1 MRASGSRSPAA
12 RRGRKQRGEIAS
24 PKPVAPAASPAEVK
38 ERAAP
43 LPLHD
48 LDFDAAVP
56 PAADAAVDTWGDADH
71 DRTAA
76 GRLDLGVVLLRGV
89 ETLGFDGWA
98 TEIVE
103 PFCCAICL
111 EMHTRLHPA
120 CTKPGPAL
128 RRAFDAGWVEPAFD
142 DGEWRAVLTAA
153 GLEAFAPKRGTARN
167 AAWSR
172 VP

>member
-12 RRGRKQRGEIAS
+12 RRGRKRGEIAS

-38 ERAAP
+38 EHAAP
-43 LPLHD
+43 LPRHD

-56 PAADAAVDTWGDADH
+56 PAADDAVDTWCEPDLDKAGD
-71 DRTAA
+71 R
-76 GRLDLGVVLLRGV
+76 RPDLGVVLLRGV
-89 ETLGFDGWA
+89 ETLGFDGFA

-111 EMHTRLHPA
+111 EMNTRLHPA
-120 CTKPGPAL
+120 CAKPGPML
-128 RRAFDAGWVEPAFD
+128 RRAYDLGWVEPAHD
-142 DGEWRAVLTAA
+142 DGEWRAVLTAQ
-153 GLEAFAPKRGTARN
+153 GLEAFAPKRGNGRDTP
-167 AAWSR
+167 WSR

>member
-12 RRGRKQRGEIAS
+12 RKGRKRAEIAS

-38 ERAAP
+38 ESSAP
-43 LPLHD
+43 LPRHD

-56 PAADAAVDTWGDADH
+56 PAADAAVDTWSDAEVET
-71 DRTAA
+71 TAA
-76 GRLDLGVVLLRGV
+76 RRAALGVVLLRGV
-89 ETLGFDGWA
+89 QTLGFDGWA

-103 PFCCAICL
+103 PFCCSMCL

-120 CTKPGPAL
+120 CAKPGRML
-128 RRAFDAGWVEPAFD
+128 RRAYDLGWVEPAHD
-142 DGEWRAVLTAA
+142 DGDWRAVLTAA
-153 GLEAFAPKRGTARN
+153 GLEAFAPKRGRGRDAP
-167 AAWSR
+167 WSR